1 MVAVCFKVNI
11 KENIDMLKTT
21 KCVYQGGALSA
32 ANLRVKT
39 DVSFNPIKSINIV
52 QMNYFNYI

>member
-1 MVAVCFKVNI
+1 
-11 KENIDMLKTT
+11 MLKPT
-21 KCVYQGGALSA
+21 KCVYLGGALSA

-52 QMNYFNYI
+52 QMNYFNYKFLQLKCIDDVSVIF